1 MKPFVKWAGG
11 KRQILTHIKGFIDD
25 FAKDNEGYTY
35 YEPFLGGGA
44 VFFDLA
50 PHKAVINDLNEDLM
64 NAYRVIGSDKYRELI
79 EKLKEFDHN
88 YNLDRDG
95 FYYDTRNW
103 DRDSS
108 WPQNHSDVERAAR
121 MIFLNHTCYNGLYRV
136 NSKGQFNTPIGRYK
150 NPTICDAENI
160 TAVHDYLSSNDIKV
174 MSKSYEEV
182 ITLAKDGDIIYV
194 DPPYDYEDDDG
205 FTKYQMAGFTFE
217 DFKRLKECCDKAI
230 ERGAFVIISNNA
242 TEKVLNL
249 FEQDAKYTVF
259 YDSIKLSTLR
269 NINCH
274 GTQRRTGNEVIVC
287 GMNIALP
294 QANEI
299 DKVINLLAAG
309 QDIIDGNKEKAKEVI
324 GVSTERQVSYYLSA
338 LQFLEYL
345 DGKKKLTDKAKS
357 VCDSKEKI
365 AQNIHEF
372 LKSKTPF
379 KEIYKKFKESG
390 RITNVNCVIPY
401 VKDAYPKLS
410 DSTIIRRSSTVK
422 AWVEWMYKMDSQL
435 NS

>member
-25 FAKDNEGYTY
+25 FAKNNEGYTY

-44 VFFDLA
+44 VFFDLV

-79 EKLKEFDHN
+79 EKLKEFEN
-88 YNLDRDG
+88 CYNQDRDG
-95 FYYDTRNW
+95 FYYDTRGW
-103 DRDSS
+103 DRDSD
-108 WPQNHSDVERAAR
+108 WPNNHSDVERAAR

-136 NSKGQFNTPIGRYK
+136 NSKGQFNTPIGRYR
-150 NPTICDAENI
+150 NPVICDAENI
-160 TAVHDYLSSNDIKV
+160 SAVHDYLCSNDIEI

-217 DFKRLKECCDKAI
+217 DFKQLKEYCDEAI
-230 ERGAFVIISNNA
+230 EKGAFVIISNNA

-249 FEQDAKYTVF
+249 FEQDARYTIF
-259 YDSIKLSTLR
+259 YDSIRLSTLR

-274 GTQRRTGNEVIVC
+274 GTQRRTGNEVVVC
-287 GMNIALP
+287 GMNNALP

-299 DKVINLLAAG
+299 EKVIKLLAAG
-309 QDIIDGNKEKAKEVI
+309 QETIDEKEKAKEVI
-324 GVSTERQVSYYLSA
+324 GVSTERQVSYYLAA
-338 LQFLEYL
+338 LQFLKYL
-345 DGKKKLTDKAKS
+345 TRDKKLTDEAKNIGS
-357 VCDSKEKI
+357 SEKDISRAVYSK
-365 AQNIHEF
+365 
-372 LKSKTPF
+372 LKELPPYCNVY
-379 KEIYKKFKESG
+379 EKFKENKKIANISF
-390 RITNVNCVIPY
+390 VLPY
-401 VKDAYPKLS
+401 VKDLFPNLS
-410 DSTIIRRSSTVK
+410 ESTANRRASTVK
-422 AWVEWMYKMDSQL
+422 AWVEWMYKMDSQS